1 MRAVLAALA
10 LAAAPAAAYDDYY
23 DEPVAL
29 QRHLADLQLGDSLE
43 DVQRI
48 YPPAADWPSHMDAR
62 GRVRRYR
69 VERGAAKAF
78 PLWTQTMWLGF
89 RRGRLVD
96 IQIVYDA
103 KRTREKTHEELAGD
117 LSLSYGEPTR
127 SGERFWWSDSRTVL
141 RVFPAEVPVNKD
153 GETVTQWRTSMQIM
167 EKDLFS
173 RATDG

>member
-1 MRAVLAALA
+1 
-10 LAAAPAAAYDDYY
+10 
-23 DEPVAL
+23 
-29 QRHLADLQLGDSLE
+29 
-43 DVQRI
+43 
-48 YPPAADWPSHMDAR
+48 MDAR